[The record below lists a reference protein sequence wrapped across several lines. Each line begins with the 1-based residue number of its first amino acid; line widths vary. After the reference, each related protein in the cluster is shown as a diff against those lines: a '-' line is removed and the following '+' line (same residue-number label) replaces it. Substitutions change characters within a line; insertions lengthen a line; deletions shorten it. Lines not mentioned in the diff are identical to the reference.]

1 LDPWLEPLPSPGPA
15 PYLTQNSGINPEL
28 TTPTTSSSESTLQV
42 QAEVSDVSKL
52 GSLPRMLVLN
62 SDPFTLWKE
71 HFSRLKSV
79 VEAWEPEG
87 RRVLTLVRA
96 VHVSFSDF
104 HLLPII
110 RRASA
115 EILMDVI
122 SKLSLAFLDGNMED
136 VLRDVRTRKME
147 IEVIG
152 QKKDGEPKRRCVGE
166 VGEVIIH

>member
-1 LDPWLEPLPSPGPA
+1 MLSNPPPTREYIQIPVTRALVLDPWLEPLPSPGPA

-52 GSLPRMLVLN
+52 SSLPRMLVLN

-87 RRVLTLVRA
+87 RRVLTLGEQFD
-96 VHVSFSDF
+96 HVDTTMTYSYDCRIQCALCMYHSQTFICF
-104 HLLPII
+104 PLY
-110 RRASA
+110 
-115 EILMDVI
+115 E
-122 SKLSLAFLDGNMED
+122 
-136 VLRDVRTRKME
+136 
-147 IEVIG
+147 G
-152 QKKDGEPKRRCVGE
+152 QVQRS
-166 VGEVIIH
+166 